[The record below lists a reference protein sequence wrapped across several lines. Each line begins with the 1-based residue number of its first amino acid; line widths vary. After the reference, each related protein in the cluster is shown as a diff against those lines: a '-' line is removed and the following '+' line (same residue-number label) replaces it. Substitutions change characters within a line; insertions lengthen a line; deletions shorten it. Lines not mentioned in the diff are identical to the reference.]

1 MSSQTENGQFEGIWT
16 ALWTPTD
23 ENGALK
29 KEALDKHLDFL
40 LSRGVNGIALC
51 GSTGQFPYLSVATRK
66 ELLHHVVEKI
76 GPNRV
81 FVNISDIR
89 QANVKE
95 LAQHANE
102 EKVAA
107 VMLLPQMYY
116 PYEQLDLTTYFVTM
130 AKIANRPLI
139 LYNYPECVRN
149 RIEMETIDNVSGE
162 VPLLGIK
169 QSGSDFA
176 YHRQLIDLGRKYG
189 FNVYTGSDTRLQEAF
204 TLGVVGNIGG
214 MSNALPELIVKLYQS
229 FKKNDLVAMKDAS
242 DKIAAIG
249 RLLSRV
255 PFPVSIAALM
265 EAKNLEPGAHKEI
278 LSPTTLYEYG
288 ELVLALR
295 ETLAQTST

>member
-1 MSSQTENGQFEGIWT
+1 MSNPAENESFEGIWA

-23 ENGALK
+23 EKGALK
-29 KEALDKHLDFL
+29 KEAINHHLDFL
-40 LSRGVNGIALC
+40 LSSGVNGIVLC

-66 ELLHHVVEKI
+66 ELVHHVVEKV
-76 GPNRV
+76 GKNRV
-81 FVNISDIR
+81 FVNISDICPE
-89 QANVKE
+89 NVKL

-102 EKVAA
+102 EQVAA

-116 PYEQLDLTTYFVTM
+116 PYEQIDLVTYFVTM

-139 LYNYPECVRN
+139 LYNFPDCVRN
-149 RIEMETIDNVSGE
+149 RIELETIDNVSGD

-176 YHRQLIDLGRKYG
+176 YHRQLIDLGKKYG
-189 FNVYTGSDTRLQEAF
+189 FHVYTGSDTRLQEALS
-204 TLGVVGNIGG
+204 LGVSGSIGG
-214 MSNALPELIVKLYQS
+214 MSNAIPELMVQLFQN
-229 FKKNDLVAMKDAS
+229 FKKNEMAAVKEAS

-255 PFPVSIAALM
+255 PFPISIAALM

-278 LSPTTLYEYG
+278 LSSTTLYEYS
-288 ELVLALR
+288 ELVTALR
-295 ETLAQTST
+295 EFFSK